1 MSARPPPARA
11 LTPGSTGEIVERFLY
26 WTLFAAGVALA
37 SWLPATSAYPEL
49 ARLVPQMLMRVL
61 T

>member
-1 MSARPPPARA
+1 
-11 LTPGSTGEIVERFLY
+11 VERFLY
-26 WTLFAAGVALA
+26 WTLFAAGVAFA